1 MNLILVKRDSR
12 LSLSRSLDLQGECS
26 TLQDHIPLTGHEG
39 SGLGC
44 SKVGLE
50 QVGKHLPF
58 PPRPDSSRCSEIL
71 KIYRL
76 WLCYCSLLDVLELA
90 PSPSGK
96 VPKLDSPSRE
106 LLSLPT
112 HKPGKKCIT
121 RIRISSNFALGFYK
135 IRPL

>member
-12 LSLSRSLDLQGECS
+12 LSLSRSLGHQGERS

-58 PPRPDSSRCSEIL
+58 PTRSDSSRCSEIL
-71 KIYRL
+71 KIYKL
-76 WLCYCSLLDVLELA
+76 WLCYCSLLDVLELVL
-90 PSPSGK
+90 SPSGK
-96 VPKLDSPSRE
+96 VPKLDSLSRKT
-106 LLSLPT
+106 SF
-112 HKPGKKCIT
+112 
-121 RIRISSNFALGFYK
+121 SSNTQTREKMYHENPNIFKLRSW
-135 IRPL
+135 IP